1 MVDFRFYLNKQGI
14 RGQKGEKGET
24 GFSPSI
30 VEEVN
35 TLTDYRLKII
45 NEFDEFVTDNLRGSD
60 YFDITDPNGTYL
72 RFDKES
78 GRAYTGALDQATS
91 EAVGG
96 ARLASTSDMEAFSEN
111 TIVTPA
117 LFADNLVNLIVSPDG
132 SLNITQ
138 NEQTSKTEITFN
150 SATLDAV
157 RAELNRVKEDLTTE
171 SQVRLNADNQQQ
183 VAIDAE
189 RREREIQD
197 AALQSQISSIS
208 NNFVTLDTNQQVS
221 GFKNFDQ
228 VTFKNATI
236 SNGSASVQL
245 TGNNDVVRINPLGIT
260 DLLIGNTTGINGLTL
275 SARYGVKFE
284 GDVPSIKKGNDY
296 KKILSQDTVEQ
307 GDNIIVE
314 QTTNGIK
321 ISSTASGGAIID
333 DENPATDKVYSS
345 SKTSDLVGEL
355 GNEVNGI
362 AGRLNA
368 LEDEVKVATTE
379 NLGLVQPDGTTI
391 TIDSD
396 GKISAVG
403 GGSSV
408 EIDNDTI
415 KKNSQGKLYVNNP
428 TRWGYS
434 SSKRTASNGDEFY
447 TQNLSLPVEKFI
459 ASNGEAVYG
468 QVCFEYGYGE
478 QPDPIVSFK
487 TIKAGT
493 NMEITKDVY
502 NGIITFNCTGG
513 GSAPEVD
520 NVTIEVNEEGKL
532 QTTVDINELQSKVED
547 LQLYKFPNATIEG
560 DPTINNGQISNFST
574 TNYLRFPFEFK
585 TEGRTWLLNG
595 SFDTDSDVTTQQNI
609 IDSLASVALAVR
621 SGRLVLALST
631 NGTSF
636 DLGEHLSMSD
646 IEPNTKYYYRLSFSG
661 TQYLLSIS
669 TDKQEWLPEIIVTS
683 DQPIASKP
691 MTISSS
697 GHPFKGSLNLN
708 DYDLTVANVLVWQ
721 GMDDVGISSRLDV
734 NASNFTETGKQ
745 TVRDIVGIDKKE
757 DKLIATDGISIKDVS
772 IGAFPYTESYQE
784 LVNSRSYLS
793 FPNNQNKIYQV
804 TDTPF
809 GFISDNDMYMK
820 FKFEF
825 GNTTT
830 SYNCW
835 VDFNFGNTRNT
846 VTDYLQGYRVS
857 LNNGGYIE
865 GSLFSPD
872 TQTQSYF
879 FNRVYIGNMG
889 LDISKGSIVQVEG
902 IWNSANRSFTTIIT
916 NLDNGL
922 IYTTTKEQF
931 RNDIEFVSGA
941 NIHAGS
947 YWSFDIMEAKMKAED
962 MYIAKTNTTTI
973 EHQISARI
981 DNDTIVSDNGV
992 LKAVSK
998 GTSYDIGDGLI
1009 LDDNIY
1015 GDFVT
1020 LTQNGTM
1027 GGNTPA
1033 CQADSFESGYYPY
1046 QAFDGNV
1053 NTFAGF
1059 SGTQQTGRYITYYSP
1074 EPLLVESI
1082 DFNFK
1087 STSERFGT
1095 GNVLFSND
1103 NTNWEYTVPFDNAES
1118 LIAFNLDT
1126 AEVKKGFKYIRV
1138 EPTTYAGWGKFN
1150 IKLNCKAGKI
1160 NRLSVDINAIKAALG
1175 LDNIMAMIDNIN
1187 GSYDNGGIA

>member
-72 RFDKES
+72 RFDKET

-150 SATLDAV
+150 SATLDSV
-157 RAELNRVKEDLTTE
+157 RAELNRVKADLVTE

-189 RREREIQD
+189 RREREVQD
-197 AALQSQISSIS
+197 AALQNQIASIGD
-208 NNFVTLDTNQQVS
+208 NFVNISGNQTITGIKTFSSRVNFGDSSRITGLSDGSTVFAPNNANGSIHIGSRFTNNSEVVLE
-221 GFKNFDQ
+221 GTN
-228 VTFKNATI
+228 VTFNYITPRIHKD
-236 SNGSASVQL
+236 NGDFKL
-245 TGNNDVVRINPLGIT
+245 
-260 DLLIGNTTGINGLTL
+260 
-275 SARYGVKFE
+275 
-284 GDVPSIKKGNDY
+284 
-296 KKILSQDTVEQ
+296 LSQDTVEQ

-333 DENPATDKVYSS
+333 DTDPATDKVYSS

-408 EIDNDTI
+408 EIDNNTI
-415 KKNSQGKLYVNNP
+415 KKNAQGKIYVDKANTNANSFTVALDP
-428 TRWGYS
+428 YGEVADSFQNIRVPVPYGVHMLPSGEEY
-434 SSKRTASNGDEFY
+434 Y
-447 TQNLSLPVEKFI
+447 T
-459 ASNGEAVYG
+459 YG
-468 QVCFEYGYGE
+468 QFVIQAYDSYGNAVTN
-478 QPDPIVSFK
+478 PLVSFN
-487 TIKAGT
+487 TIKAGN
-493 NMEITKDVY
+493 NMEITKNVD
-502 NGIITFNCTGG
+502 NGIITFNCTG

-621 SGRLVLALST
+621 NGRLVLALST

-636 DLGEHLSMSD
+636 NLGEHESMSD

-708 DYDLTVANVLVWQ
+708 DYDLTVANTLVWQ

-734 NASNFTETGKQ
+734 NGSNFTETGKQ
-745 TVRDIVGIDKKE
+745 AVRDIVDAYTEQETEDLLSKKQDILTPKEGI
-757 DKLIATDGISIKDVS
+757 IIKDVT
-772 IGAFPYTESYQE
+772 IGAFPYTESYQA
-784 LVNSRSYLS
+784 LVDSDAYLN
-793 FPNNQNKIYQV
+793 FPAYERIVYSV

-809 GFISDNDMYMK
+809 GDRIEDCDMYMK
-820 FKFEF
+820 FKFTYGETGQYGGSVLFQF
-825 GNTTT
+825 GKT
-830 SYNCW
+830 
-835 VDFNFGNTRNT
+835 
-846 VTDYLQGYRVS
+846 
-857 LNNGGYIE
+857 NN
-865 GSLFSPD
+865 D
-872 TQTQSYF
+872 DQ
-879 FNRVYIGNMG
+879 
-889 LDISKGSIVQVEG
+889 
-902 IWNSANRSFTTIIT
+902 
-916 NLDNGL
+916 GL
-922 IYTTTKEQF
+922 I
-931 RNDIEFVSGA
+931 
-941 NIHAGS
+941 
-947 YWSFDIMEAKMKAED
+947 
-962 MYIAKTNTTTI
+962 
-973 EHQISARI
+973 
-981 DNDTIVSDNGV
+981 
-992 LKAVSK
+992 
-998 GTSYDIGDGLI
+998 
-1009 LDDNIY
+1009 
-1015 GDFVT
+1015 
-1020 LTQNGTM
+1020 
-1027 GGNTPA
+1027 
-1033 CQADSFESGYYPY
+1033 SGYEINLY
-1046 QAFDGNV
+1046 DGSS
-1053 NTFAGF
+1053 T
-1059 SGTQQTGRYITYYSP
+1059 IT
-1074 EPLLVESI
+1074 
-1082 DFNFK
+1082 
-1087 STSERFGT
+1087 
-1095 GNVLFSND
+1095 
-1103 NTNWEYTVPFDNAES
+1103 
-1118 LIAFNLDT
+1118 
-1126 AEVKKGFKYIRV
+1126 
-1138 EPTTYAGWGKFN
+1138 
-1150 IKLNCKAGKI
+1150 CKAFLDKEKAKE
-1160 NRLSVDINAIKAALG
+1160 NARR
-1175 LDNIMAMIDNIN
+1175 
-1187 GSYDNGGIA
+1187 